1 MISTNQ
7 PTKTISSVLLAEDNL
22 EHCFYFKKA
31 LQQVNARVKF
41 SAVHDG
47 HGLML
52 LLEDYRPDLL
62 FLDLDMPNKN
72 GIECIKEIRDNKDY
86 DALPIVVF
94 TISTQANAIQSAY
107 GFGANLY
114 FVKPSE
120 LSLLAGSLEEILQMD
135 WSDPEAITAQHFQDN
150 LYLPFKVA

>member
-114 FVKPSE
+114 FVKPLE
-120 LSLLAGSLEEILQMD
+120 LSSLASSLETILQMD
-135 WSDPEAITAQHFQDN
+135 WNDPQAITAQYFQDN
-150 LYLPFKVA
+150 LYLPFQVA